1 MEPGIDPR
9 ATAEGRGRLQGRVA
23 LVLGAG
29 SSGPGWGN
37 GKAAAVLYAREGA
50 RVVAVDVR
58 AEAAEE
64 TCGIIQAGGGEAIA
78 CAADVTNSASLAAVV
93 ERAVATF
100 GQLDVLHNNVGI
112 TTMGDPIE
120 ASEDSWRRALDVNLT
135 SAFLACKHVLPVML
149 AQGRGAIVNISSIAA
164 EVVTEYPYFS
174 YYASKAGLNQFTRAL
189 AIQYAARGIRANAV
203 MPGLIDTPLI
213 YSQIAGSHGGQ
224 EAMVAARHAR
234 SPTARMGTA
243 WDVAYAALFLAS
255 DEARYVN
262 GICMPVDGG
271 LSCL

>member
-1 MEPGIDPR
+1 MHAERDDR
-9 ATAEGRGRLQGRVA
+9 ATAPGRGRLEGRVA

-37 GKAAAVLYAREGA
+37 GKAAAVLYAREGG
-50 RVVAVDVR
+50 RVVAVDLR

-64 TCGIIQAGGGEAIA
+64 TAGIIEAEGGRAIA
-78 CAADVTNSASLAAVV
+78 CVADVTSSEALLAVV
-93 ERAVATF
+93 VRARSAF
-100 GQLDVLHNNVGI
+100 GALDVLHNNVGI

-120 ASEDSWRRALDVNLT
+120 ASEEGWRRAMDVNLT

-149 AQGRGAIVNISSIAA
+149 EQGRGAIVNISSIAA
-164 EVVTEYPYFS
+164 EVVTDYPYFS

-189 AIQYAARGIRANAV
+189 AIRYAGRGIRANAV

-213 YSQIAGSHGGQ
+213 YSQIAGSHADR
-224 EAMVAARHAR
+224 ETMVAARHAR
-234 SPTARMGTA
+234 SPTARMGSA
-243 WDVAYAALFLAS
+243 WDVAHAALFLAS
-255 DEARYVN
+255 EEARYVN
-262 GICMPVDGG
+262 GVCLAVDGG